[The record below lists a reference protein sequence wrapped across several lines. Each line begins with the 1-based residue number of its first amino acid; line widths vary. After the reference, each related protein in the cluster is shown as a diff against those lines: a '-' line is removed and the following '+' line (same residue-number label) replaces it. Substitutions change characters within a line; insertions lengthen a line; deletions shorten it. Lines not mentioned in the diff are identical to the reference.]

1 MPRNVALWSEQDWT
15 HDRIERYF
23 QRQNLRMSA
32 GVWLQDGF
40 SRLLGAIA
48 VWQGRG
54 KYLQLN
60 HCEFQELDL
69 PAPLQTQL
77 QQLFAN
83 CAPTGAQCQGVA
95 RDLVEHQACMIR
107 QLQRRA
113 GKFLDRIVTVSI
125 DGPPRFIE
133 DFDGKAGV
141 LPYFDAIRLAEL
153 TGANIVD
160 AILDRDLAAGGTGR
174 CLHALPCWLM
184 FSEREKRDARG
195 KLLVIARR
203 PLELLWLP
211 ASDGADEVVPEIS
224 SRMVA
229 AESELP
235 ASVAKFLAEV
245 GGRQAC
251 DEIITIG
258 MSEPE
263 RLIAALSASE
273 LAAADLPA
281 REETKFPTADHLAAV
296 TTAMWG
302 MLFVDQ
308 MPGNLAELTGAASQR
323 VLGRV
328 VPGRP
333 FAWRTLVQ
341 NMSDGTA
348 PTMRLRDVV

>member
-32 GVWLQDGF
+32 GVWLQDDF

-69 PAPLQTQL
+69 PASLQSEL
-77 QQLFAN
+77 QQLFADS
-83 CAPTGAQCQGVA
+83 AATGAQCRAVA
-95 RDLVEHQACMIR
+95 SDLVEHQARVTR

-125 DGPPRFIE
+125 DGPPRYIE
-133 DFDGKAGV
+133 DFDGKVGV
-141 LPYFDAIRLAEL
+141 LPYFDAIHLAEL

-160 AILDRDLAAGGTGR
+160 AIPDRDLAAGGTGR

-184 FSEREKRDARG
+184 FSDREKRDARG

-203 PLELLWLP
+203 PIELLWLP

-224 SRMVA
+224 FRTVA
-229 AESELP
+229 AQSELP
-235 ASVAKFLAEV
+235 ASLAKFLADV
-245 GGRQAC
+245 GGQQAC
-251 DEIITIG
+251 EEIITIG
-258 MSEPE
+258 MSQPDH
-263 RLIAALSASE
+263 LIAALSSSG
-273 LAAADLPA
+273 LAAAELPA
-281 REETKFPTADHLAAV
+281 RAETRFPTADHLAAV
-296 TTAMWG
+296 TSAMWG

-308 MPGNLAELTGAASQR
+308 MPGNLPELTGASSQR